1 MKSSDK
7 FSADEC
13 ARMLKP
19 ERNFGTVISWH
30 HVQGHG
36 FLRADHGGEFFIG
49 RRDLLRYGIRNLGVG
64 QRLSFDPARDGLG
77 RRAPRAVNIRVV
89 V

>member
-1 MKSSDK
+1 
-7 FSADEC
+7 
-13 ARMLKP
+13 MLMP

-30 HVQGHG
+30 PARGHG

-49 RRDLLRYGIRNLGVG
+49 RRDLLRYGIQNLQIG
-64 QRLSFDPARDGLG
+64 QRLAFDAARDGLG

>member
-1 MKSSDK
+1 
-7 FSADEC
+7 
-13 ARMLKP
+13 MLTP
-19 ERNFGTVISWH
+19 ALGTVISWNAAR
-30 HVQGHG
+30 G
-36 FLRADHGGEFFIG
+36 FGFVRADRGGEFFIG
-49 RRDLLRYGIRNLGVG
+49 QRDLLRRGIQNLDVG